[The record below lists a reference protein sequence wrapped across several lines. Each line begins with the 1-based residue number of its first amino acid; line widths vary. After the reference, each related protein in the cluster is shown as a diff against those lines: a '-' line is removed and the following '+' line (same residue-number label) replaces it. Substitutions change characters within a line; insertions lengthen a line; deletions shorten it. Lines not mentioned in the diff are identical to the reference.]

1 MIEVFTVGGG
11 EYIVNTFNALATW
24 SGSGGYKSLLRVVM
38 VMGFSWSLLVVAW
51 NMDAKSGLKWF
62 MQATLMYMVMMVPTI
77 SVKVTDRTNPGLAPA
92 TVANVPIGIGLI
104 AGFSSQIGDYL
115 TRSAETVFVMPASLN
130 YSSGGIIYGAKL
142 LDATQGLRINDPIYA
157 TNLNEH
163 FKQCVFYD
171 ILLGRKTM
179 AQITDS
185 ADIIVAMGPGS
196 ESLSQQWL
204 EGDGSSA
211 IQSCRASYV
220 SIVAGWNSEWNQA
233 LPKIAA
239 QFFPGVGAGSAQAKL
254 QNDLTGVGSSGL
266 GGAGTSSQQLVR
278 QAMFINA
285 LMQARDSF
293 GNSGAQGATDAFAQ
307 TRADIQTRNT
317 YSTIA
322 AGAMKWVPLLNIV
335 LTVVF
340 YAMFPIIFLLMLMP
354 NSGPGVAKGY
364 FTGFFY
370 LAAWGP
376 LFAVLN
382 MIFMNR
388 WASSMTGWQA
398 GGLTAS
404 NFTAVSAINQD
415 AGALA
420 GYMIMSVPFI
430 AAGMAK
436 GAMSIAS
443 HSASFLSPS
452 QRAAEDAAQEQTTG
466 NYAYG
471 NVSLASRQ
479 MNTLQQDQISAA
491 PNISTGASAFTA
503 RQADSGITQ
512 SNADG
517 TTTYNTSPG
526 LSSLP
531 TSMTMGQEWQSR
543 LSKTLSEG
551 QGVVEQKREVANEAV
566 TASATQSAR
575 LFDTAQR
582 TVSDETSEGRSLQNS
597 IANVSSIQERVSE
610 DLQSKFGVSKSAADE
625 LAAQSA
631 QTGTFDNNLA
641 LSAAA
646 GPSAGAQG
654 GGSTGLSGKGGVS
667 TTTTARHSRN
677 SSETLSANQNYEQMK
692 GYLESASNSEE
703 ARSARESFFRQTSS
717 STNSEISGLSQETAA
732 SIARSRTLTEEASK
746 TEDNYIKLSN
756 DLSNNS
762 SNSLATSRNLSQE
775 FVNWSTSETMKP
787 ENAWIQKTGWNPGL
801 ISMSENQRGVQAF
814 MEDKFL
820 DQKEQEVLGAFGAIP
835 DSLPQKLGG
844 PSFSASQEVE
854 SFGNAGISDVVASAP
869 AISVGGPGRDAK
881 LEAQV
886 GGMISAAETQIDGTR
901 DAMLSANAEAGTEAS
916 LMRQAVADRAS
927 GSLLDNISLGSNF
940 NTNREEDRIT
950 QGGGKYS
957 LAPPFLPKAEYS
969 PGNGSRVARQAG
981 AALKPGV
988 NLTKTTTDMY
998 PVFGA
1003 VVNAA
1008 DRLNLPHATVTS
1020 GSDGN
1025 HGMLTGSTL
1034 HPSGKALDFRAN
1046 NITPKQGEQLSRL
1059 VKAQLGDDFD
1069 VVFERPKDGKNN
1081 HLHVEYDPKSGGG
1094 GPRRAR
1100 K

>member
-11 EYIVNTFNALATW
+11 EYIVNTFNALAAW

-38 VMGFSWSLLVVAW
+38 VMGFSWSLLIVAW

-77 SVKVTDRTNPGLAPA
+77 SVKVTDRTNASLAPA
-92 TVANVPIGIGLI
+92 IVANVPIGIGLI

-179 AQITDS
+179 AQITGS

-204 EGDGSSA
+204 GGDGSST

-220 SIVAGWNSEWNQA
+220 SIVAGWNSEWNAA

-239 QFFPGVGAGSAQAKL
+239 QFFPGIGAGSAQAKL
-254 QNDLTGVGSSGL
+254 QNDLTGIGSSGL
-266 GGAGTSSQQLVR
+266 GGAGTNSQQLIR

-436 GAMSIAS
+436 GAMAIAS

-479 MNTLQQDQISAA
+479 MNTLQQDQISVA
-491 PNISTGASAFTA
+491 PNINTGASAFTA
-503 RQADSGITQ
+503 RQPDSGIAQ

-531 TSMTMGQEWQSR
+531 VSMSMGQEWQSR
-543 LSKTLSEG
+543 MSKALSQGE
-551 QGVVEQKREVANEAV
+551 GVVEQKREVANEAV
-566 TASATQSAR
+566 TASASQAAR
-575 LFDTAQR
+575 LFDTAQK
-582 TVSDETSEGRSLQNS
+582 TVSSETSEGRSLQSS
-597 IANVSSIQERVSE
+597 IANVSSIQDRVSE
-610 DLQSKFGVSKSAADE
+610 DLQSKFGVSKSAADQ
-625 LAAQSA
+625 LAAQST
-631 QTGTFDNNLA
+631 QTGTFDTNLA
-641 LSAAA
+641 FNA
-646 GPSAGAQG
+646 SAGAQG
-654 GGSTGLSGKGGVS
+654 GGRIGLSGKGGVNAS
-667 TTTTARHSRN
+667 TTARQSRD
-677 SSETLSANQNYEQMK
+677 SSESVSANQNYDQVK
-692 GYLESASNSEE
+692 GFLESVSNSEE
-703 ARSARESFFRQTSS
+703 ARSARESFFRQTNSS
-717 STNSEISGLSQETAA
+717 SNSEINGLSQETAA
-732 SIARSRTLTEEASK
+732 SIARSKTLTEEASK
-746 TEDNYIKLSN
+746 TEDNYTKLSN

-775 FVNWSTSETMKP
+775 FVNWSTAEAMKS
-787 ENAWIQKTGWNPGL
+787 ENAWVQKTGWHPGL
-801 ISMSENQRGVQAF
+801 INMSENQRGAQAF

-835 DSLPQKLGG
+835 DTLPRKLSG
-844 PSFSASQEVE
+844 PSFSTSQEVE
-854 SFGNAGISDVVASAP
+854 SFGNAAISDVVASAP
-869 AISVGGPGRDAK
+869 SISVGGPGRDTK
-881 LEAQV
+881 LEAEV
-886 GGMISAAETQIDGTR
+886 GGMINAAETQIDGTR
-901 DAMLSANAEAGTEAS
+901 GDMLSANAEAGTEAS
-916 LMRQAVADRAS
+916 FMRQAVADRAS

-940 NTNREEDRIT
+940 NTDREDDRIK

-957 LAPPFLPKAEYS
+957 LGAPVVVKEHP

-998 PVFGA
+998 PVFSA

-1008 DRLNLPHATVTS
+1008 DRLNLPQATVTS
-1020 GSDGN
+1020 GSDGK
-1025 HGMLTGSTL
+1025 HGMLTGSTF
-1034 HPSGKALDFRAN
+1034 HPSGNALDFRAN
-1046 NITPKQGEQLSRL
+1046 NITPKQGQQLSRL
-1059 VKAQLGDDFD
+1059 VKAQLGNDYD
-1069 VVFERPKDGKNN
+1069 VVFERSKDGRNN

-1094 GPRRAR
+1094 GVSRAR

>member
-11 EYIVNTFNALATW
+11 EYIVNTFNALAAW

-38 VMGFSWSLLVVAW
+38 VMGFSWSLLIVAW

-92 TVANVPIGIGLI
+92 IVANVPIGIGLI

-115 TRSAETVFVMPASLN
+115 TQSAETVFVMPASLN

-142 LDATQGLRINDPIYA
+142 LDATQGLRINNPIFA

-171 ILLGRKTM
+171 MLLGRKTM

-185 ADIIVAMGPGS
+185 GDILSAMGPGS
-196 ESLSQQWL
+196 QSLSQQWL
-204 EGDGSSA
+204 ERDGSVT
-211 IQSCRASYV
+211 IKSCRVSYV
-220 SIVAGWNSEWNQA
+220 DIVDGWKSEWNQA
-233 LPKIAA
+233 LPKIAS
-239 QFFPGVGAGSAQAKL
+239 QFFPGVSAGSAQAKL

-293 GNSGAQGATDAFAQ
+293 GNSGAQGAADAFAQ

-382 MIFMNR
+382 MIFMSR
-388 WASSMTGWQA
+388 WASSLSGWQG

-404 NFTAVSAINQD
+404 NFSAVSAINQD

-436 GAMSIAS
+436 GAMTIAS

-479 MNTLQQDQISAA
+479 MNTLQQDQISSA
-491 PNISTGASAFTA
+491 PSINTGASVFTA
-503 RQADSGITQ
+503 RQTDSRIVQ

-517 TTTYNTSPG
+517 TTTVNTTPA

-531 TSMTMGQEWQSR
+531 TSMTMGQEWQSKMSKV
-543 LSKTLSEG
+543 LSYGE
-551 QGVVEQKREVANEAV
+551 GVVEQKREAANEAV

-575 LFDTAQR
+575 LFKTAQR
-582 TVSDETSEGRSLQNS
+582 TVSDETSEGRSLQSS
-597 IANVSSIQERVSE
+597 IANVSSIVARGSE
-610 DLQSKFGVSKSAADE
+610 SIANKFGISKADADKLATQSIVS
-625 LAAQSA
+625 
-631 QTGTFDNNLA
+631 GVFDASLA
-641 LSAAA
+641 LKVLA
-646 GPSAGAQG
+646 GVAS
-654 GGSTGLSGKGGVS
+654 GGSNVGLAGSLGGNAS
-667 TTTTARHSRN
+667 TASNRTRDT
-677 SSETLSANQNYEQMK
+677 SSTLSASQNYDQLK
-692 GYLESASNSEE
+692 SHLEDLSNSED
-703 ARSARESFFRQTSS
+703 ARSARESFFRQTNSS
-717 STNSEISGLSQETAA
+717 SNSELSGLSQETTA
-732 SIARSRTLTEEASK
+732 SIARSQALTEEASR
-746 TEDNYIKLSN
+746 TEDDFTRLSN
-756 DLSNNS
+756 DLSHNA
-762 SNSLATSRNLSQE
+762 SNSLVTNRNLVQE
-775 FVNWSTSETMKP
+775 FVNWSTAEAMKP
-787 ENAWIQKTGWNPGL
+787 DNAWVQKSGWTPG
-801 ISMSENQRGVQAF
+801 IINMTDNQRDAQAY
-814 MEDKFL
+814 MEKKFL
-820 DQKEQEVLGAFGAIP
+820 DQKEQEALGAFGPIP
-835 DSLPQKLGG
+835 DSLPQKLSG
-844 PSFSASQEVE
+844 PSFSTSQEVE
-854 SFGNAGISDVVASAP
+854 SSGKAAIADVVASAP
-869 AISVGGPGRDAK
+869 VISVGGPGRDEK
-881 LEAQV
+881 LEAEV
-886 GGMISAAETQIDGTR
+886 AGKISAAETQLDGTKG
-901 DAMLSANAEAGTEAS
+901 AMLNTNAEAGTEAS
-916 LMRQAVADRAS
+916 FMKQAVADRAS
-927 GSLLDNISLGSNF
+927 DSLWGNFSFGSNF
-940 NTNREEDRIT
+940 NTNREDDRIDS
-950 QGGGKYS
+950 GGGKYS
-957 LAPPFLPKAEYS
+957 LAPPSLPKAEYS

-988 NLTKTTTDMY
+988 NLTRTTTDMY

-1008 DRLNLPHATVTS
+1008 DRLNLPRAMVTS
-1020 GSDGN
+1020 GSDGK

-1034 HPSGKALDFRAN
+1034 HPSGNALDFRAN

-1059 VKAQLGDDFD
+1059 VKAQLGGDYD
-1069 VVFERPKDGKNN
+1069 VVFERSKDGKNN
-1081 HLHVEYDPKSGGG
+1081 HLHVEYDPKSGGVG
-1094 GPRRAR
+1094 SKRAR

>member
-1 MIEVFTVGGG
+1 
-11 EYIVNTFNALATW
+11 
-24 SGSGGYKSLLRVVM
+24 M
-38 VMGFSWSLLVVAW
+38 VMAFTWSLLIVAW

-77 SVKVTDRTNPGLAPA
+77 SVKVTDRTNPNLAPA
-92 TVANVPIGIGLI
+92 IVDNVPIGIGLF

-115 TRSAETVFVMPASLN
+115 TKSAETVFVMPASLH

-142 LDATQGLRINDPIYA
+142 LDATQGLRITNPIYA

-179 AQITDS
+179 SQITNS
-185 ADIIVAMGPGS
+185 GDILSAMGPGS
-196 ESLSQQWL
+196 QSLSQQWVQP
-204 EGDGSSA
+204 DGSVT
-211 IQSCRASYV
+211 IESCRDSYA
-220 SIVAGWNSEWNQA
+220 SIVLDWKSEWDAA

-239 QFFPGVGAGSAQAKL
+239 QFFPGVSASSAQDKL
-254 QNDLTGVGSSGL
+254 QTDLTGVGSSGL

-382 MIFMNR
+382 MIFMTR
-388 WASSMTGWQA
+388 WASSLSGWQG

-404 NFTAVSAINQD
+404 NFGAVSAINQD

-479 MNTLQQDQISAA
+479 MNTLQQDQISSA
-491 PNISTGASAFTA
+491 PNINTGASSFTA
-503 RQADSGITQ
+503 RQGDGGIAQ

-517 TTTYNTSPG
+517 TITYNTTPA
-526 LSSLP
+526 LSTLP
-531 TSMTMGQEWQSR
+531 TSMTMGQELQSR
-543 LSKTLSEG
+543 KSKILSQGE
-551 QGVVEQKREVANEAV
+551 GVVEQKREAANEAV
-566 TASATQSAR
+566 TASATQAAR

-582 TVSDETSEGRSLQNS
+582 TVSDETTQGSGFSNT
-597 IANVSSIQERVSE
+597 IANLSSTIERESKSIVN
-610 DLQSKFGVSKSAADE
+610 KFGVSKADADKLVTQSVVGGGFDAG
-625 LAAQSA
+625 LAASA
-631 QTGTFDNNLA
+631 
-641 LSAAA
+641 SAEAA
-646 GPSAGAQG
+646 K
-654 GGSTGLSGKGGVS
+654 GGSKVGVSGGVGGKGNTVVNKSRDTSSTVS
-667 TTTTARHSRN
+667 ADQNFDQLKSHL
-677 SSETLSANQNYEQMK
+677 EDLSK
-692 GYLESASNSEE
+692 SEE
-703 ARSARESFFRQTSS
+703 ARSLRESFFRQTSS
-717 STNSEISGLSQETAA
+717 SSNSEVSGLSQETTA
-732 SIARSRTLTEEASK
+732 SIAHSKALTEEASR
-746 TEDNYIKLSN
+746 TEDNYTKLSN
-756 DLSNNS
+756 DLSNYA
-762 SNSLATSRNLSQE
+762 SNSLSTNRNLIQD
-775 FVNWSTSETMKP
+775 FVNWSTAELMKP
-787 ENAWIQKTGWNPGL
+787 ENDWIQKTGWNPGL

-820 DQKEQEVLGAFGAIP
+820 DQKERDALGAFGPMP
-835 DSLPQKLGG
+835 DSLPQQLSG
-844 PSFSASQEVE
+844 PSFSTPQQVVTSGKSAI
-854 SFGNAGISDVVASAP
+854 ADVVASAP
-869 AISVGGPGRDAK
+869 VISVGGPGRDER
-881 LEAQV
+881 LEAEV
-886 GGMISAAETQIDGTR
+886 AEKISAAETQLDGTR
-901 DAMLSANAEAGTEAS
+901 RAMLNTNAQAGTEAS
-916 LMRQAVADRAS
+916 FMRQAVADRAAGPWWES
-927 GSLLDNISLGSNF
+927 LSFGSDF
-940 NTNREEDRIT
+940 NTNREDERIDA
-950 QGGGKYS
+950 GGGRYS
-957 LAPPFLPKAEYS
+957 LGAPVVAKDYP
-969 PGNGSRVARQAG
+969 PGNGLRVARQAG

-998 PVFGA
+998 PVFAA

-1008 DRLNLPHATVTS
+1008 DRLNLPQAMVTS
-1020 GSDGN
+1020 GSDGK

-1034 HPSGKALDFRAN
+1034 HPSGNALDFRAN

-1059 VKAQLGDDFD
+1059 VKAQLGDNYD
-1069 VVFERPKDGKNN
+1069 VIFERSKDGKNN
-1081 HLHVEYDPKSGGG
+1081 HLHVEYDPKSRGRGAS
-1094 GPRRAR
+1094 RAR